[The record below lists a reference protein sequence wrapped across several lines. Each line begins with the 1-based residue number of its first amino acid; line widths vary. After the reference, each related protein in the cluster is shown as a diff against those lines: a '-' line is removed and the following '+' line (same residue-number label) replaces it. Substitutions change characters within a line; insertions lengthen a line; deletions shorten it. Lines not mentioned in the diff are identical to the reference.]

1 MTEPSTESVR
11 PRRALVY
18 TNPRARQVN
27 TQLDAALD
35 LLREEGLELV
45 FNEPDRDQREGKRN
59 STEHDWDCLIV
70 AGGDGTLN
78 TMINSMNDLIV
89 KRKLPLGILPLG
101 TANDLARTLHIP
113 TDPVEAARVIMAG
126 HCRTIDLGQANERFF
141 FNVASIGL
149 SEEIS
154 RRLSGE
160 MKKRWGV
167 LAYLWTAM
175 QVLRQTRPFRVVVN
189 CDGEVWSGRT
199 VQVAVGNGRFYGGG
213 MTISENAFIDDGR
226 LDLYSLEVRRPWQ
239 IFGLARALRKGTLS
253 GRNFVRT
260 STGVEI
266 HVTPQHV
273 KNVNTDGEITTTTP
287 VTFRVI
293 PNAIRVFTPEFTA
306 GEGTQPERAN
316 ATPA

>member
-1 MTEPSTESVR
+1 MTDPTTAPNR
-11 PRRALVY
+11 PRRALVL

-27 TQLDAALD
+27 TRVDEALE
-35 LLREEGLELV
+35 LLREEGLDLV
-45 FNEPDRDQREGKRN
+45 LDEPDLDHLDEEVCSKGRDC
-59 STEHDWDCLIV
+59 DCVIV

-78 TMINSMNDLIV
+78 TMVDTIV
-89 KRKLPLGILPLG
+89 KTKLPLGILPLG
-101 TANDLARTLHIP
+101 TANDLARTLQIP
-113 TDPVEAARVIMAG
+113 NDPVEAARVIVAG
-126 HCRTIDLGQANERFF
+126 HCRTIDLGQANESFF
-141 FNVASIGL
+141 FNVASVGL

-189 CDGEVWSGRT
+189 CDGDVWSGRT

-213 MTISENAFIDDGR
+213 MAVSEDALIDDGR

-260 STGVEI
+260 ATGSEI
-266 HVTPQHV
+266 HVTTQHV

-293 PNAIRVFTPEFTA
+293 PGAIRVFTPEFA
-306 GEGTQPERAN
+306 EGEEAQGLSSEN
-316 ATPA
+316 DG